1 MEKFISADSHIV
13 EPRNLFLECMDKRF
27 RHRAPRFE
35 TRADADYIMIDGL
48 APRPSANFMG
58 GFADQRSRARPWTA
72 SNDRYQALRPG
83 AYDPAAR
90 LADQD
95 LDEIAAEVVY
105 PGMCLMVFSAPYV
118 E

>member
-72 SNDRYQALRPG
+72 ATTATRRCAPVPTTPRRGWPTRTWTKSPRKWSIQAC
-83 AYDPAAR
+83 A
-90 LADQD
+90 
-95 LDEIAAEVVY
+95 
-105 PGMCLMVFSAPYV
+105 
-118 E
+118 